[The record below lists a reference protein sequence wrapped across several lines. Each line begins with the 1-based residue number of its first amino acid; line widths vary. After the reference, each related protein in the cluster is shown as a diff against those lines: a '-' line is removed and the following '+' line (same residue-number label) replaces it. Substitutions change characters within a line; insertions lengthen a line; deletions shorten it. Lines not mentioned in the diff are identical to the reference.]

1 MARTKKD
8 DAPLI
13 STQPSRPAPH
23 VVKALGQAS
32 KSARKE
38 ARLNVRLDPDKHE
51 QFWRACSRNET
62 DMTAEVKRFID
73 EYIAKNSR

>member
-1 MARTKKD
+1 MALLTT
-8 DAPLI
+8 AP
-13 STQPSRPAPH
+13 SKVADRAP
-23 VVKALGQAS
+23 KILAQAS

-62 DMTAEVKRFID
+62 DMTTEVKRFID